1 MIATIGAYLTGWLA
15 SKWLSWLGSAVG
27 WVWWGIATTI
37 KGIFSFLQDPRELFA
52 VCVISTIAFGF
63 GAWMM
68 WGFVGWKVKA
78 AEGRLLAVWQESSN
92 KDRDDARRAAEAV
105 AARAAKEAE
114 ERQRQ
119 INEDNTRKLNP
130 LKPLV
135 LDNPAAAPAGTA
147 APPPHAAPAG
157 VRNKPAKVRRGECEQ
172 GLFGCL

>member
-1 MIATIGAYLTGWLA
+1 MIGTLLAYVTGWLA
-15 SKWLSWLGSAVG
+15 SKWLSWLGSAAG
-27 WVWWGIATTI
+27 WVWWAISTTI

-52 VCVISTIAFGF
+52 VCVISTVAFGF

-92 KDRDDARRAAEAV
+92 KDREDARRAAEAR

-119 INEDNTRKLNP
+119 INEDNTKKLP
-130 LKPLV
+130 DLSLMDK
-135 LDNPAAAPAGTA
+135 PAANAAGA
-147 APPPHAAPAG
+147 AASAHPPVVAG
-157 VRNKPAKVRRGECEQ
+157 VRDKPAKVRGRKCEQ